1 MDVVQLL
8 FLSLAE
14 PLDATGRTLRFCRT
28 PVEKHCSLTH
38 DRVHILNPTILC
50 KVQCSACLFF
60 SDTKSLG
67 IEESMKEFS
76 KSEPKTVLEDSDS
89 LSMDPDLSV
98 SAFAKSEV
106 TDKKGDDEWNW
117 NDGSSD
123 DAQLDPDKSTSTVVA
138 DDVLGNLSGD
148 EKMDD
153 DLVKMEKEDGCM
165 LIEMTGNE
173 EDPKFIIVS
182 PQSVAAAAL
191 DTVKLEGLESIA
203 HKCKSCNRQFA
214 RRQSLLRHERQHIC
228 GSGTGKHACSLCGQ
242 AFQRRTELDD
252 HMASKHVNQPTS
264 SLVKCATCH
273 KECSSLTEFNAHLAE
288 SPDCASGDQQIFVT
302 GEINY
307 RPFLCD
313 ICGKNFSTA
322 LSLRMHHKLHTG
334 ERPFACGTCGKSF
347 VQKIQLTQ
355 HELRH
360 LGIRPFACTMC
371 VRTFSQKGQLT
382 AHMRLHTGDRPFV
395 CECGADF
402 LSKAMLSQHR
412 RTHSGDRP
420 HVCATCGKAFAYK
433 ESLVV
438 HIRTHTGEKPFEC
451 AICGS
456 RYTQSHHLKGHLR
469 THTGEKPF
477 ACQLCEKTYKNRVD
491 LRFHCTRVHSVDITK
506 RHAKSQIITLNG

>member
-1 MDVVQLL
+1 MN
-8 FLSLAE
+8 
-14 PLDATGRTLRFCRT
+14 
-28 PVEKHCSLTH
+28 K
-38 DRVHILNPTILC
+38 
-50 KVQCSACLFF
+50 SAVGICCF
-60 SDTKSLG
+60 SDVKSADT
-67 IEESMKEFS
+67 EESMKVFG
-76 KSEPKTVLEDSDS
+76 KSQQKSMMEDSDS
-89 LSMDPDLSV
+89 FTAADPDLSV
-98 SAFAKSEV
+98 SVLGRSEV
-106 TDKKGDDEWNW
+106 TGKKTDDEWNW
-117 NDGSSD
+117 NDVASD
-123 DAQLDPDKSTSTVVA
+123 DHDDVPLDSDKPSSAVGA
-138 DDVLGNLSGD
+138 DDDVLVNLTGD
-148 EKMDD
+148 DKIDD
-153 DLVKMEKEDGCM
+153 DDIVKMEKEEGCM

-173 EDPKFIIVS
+173 EDPKFIIMS
-182 PQSVAAAAL
+182 QQQLAASEAVGTA
-191 DTVKLEGLESIA
+191 KSEGLGNVI

-214 RRQSLLRHERQHIC
+214 RKQSLVRHEKMHIC
-228 GSGTGKHACSLCGQ
+228 GTTSQHSCNLCGEV
-242 AFQRRTELDD
+242 FVRRSDLDG

-264 SLVKCATCH
+264 SVVKCSTCH
-273 KECSSLTEFNAHLAE
+273 KGCASLTEFNAHLEE
-288 SPDCASGDQQIFVT
+288 SPDCSSGDVQSRVIFVSSDPA
-302 GEINY
+302 EINY

-334 ERPFACGTCGKSF
+334 ERPYACGTCGKSF

-360 LGIRPFACTMC
+360 LGIRPFACTVC
-371 VRTFSQKGQLT
+371 NRSFSQKAQLT
-382 AHMRLHTGDRPFV
+382 QHIRLHTGDRPFV

-402 LSKAMLSQHR
+402 LSKAMLTQHR

-477 ACQLCEKTYKNRVD
+477 SCHLCEKTYKNRVD
-491 LRFHCTRVHSVDITK
+491 LRFHCTRVHNVDITK
-506 RHAKSQIITLNG
+506 RHAKPQILTLNA